1 MTVAPPL
8 PSAPADALARARQ
21 VGVILAAVAAL
32 IARRFLREPKLLV
45 LIVPLWGWLG
55 RTARRFE
62 RAVTQVRPVRT
73 ASPRGVRVDVPTSA
87 RVPRVRF
94 PGGRGWLVRVLGYEA
109 AGYGSQLQHAL
120 DAPEMQ
126 ALLAAMPHAARV
138 LRPVCR
144 MLGVAMTP
152 AAKAAEA
159 VRAVIVRPE
168 RARAP
173 VRPRRPRKEVWD
185 WSPGPIRPPGRKKHR
200 VD

>member
-1 MTVAPPL
+1 M
-8 PSAPADALARARQ
+8 
-21 VGVILAAVAAL
+21 
-32 IARRFLREPKLLV
+32 
-45 LIVPLWGWLG
+45 
-55 RTARRFE
+55 
-62 RAVTQVRPVRT
+62 
-73 ASPRGVRVDVPTSA
+73 
-87 RVPRVRF
+87 
-94 PGGRGWLVRVLGYEA
+94 RVLGYEA

>member
-87 RVPRVRF
+87 RVLRVRF
-94 PGGRGWLVRVLGYEA
+94 PV
-109 AGYGSQLQHAL
+109 
-120 DAPEMQ
+120 AP
-126 ALLAAMPHAARV
+126 R
-138 LRPVCR
+138 
-144 MLGVAMTP
+144 
-152 AAKAAEA
+152 AK
-159 VRAVIVRPE
+159 
-168 RARAP
+168 
-173 VRPRRPRKEVWD
+173 
-185 WSPGPIRPPGRKKHR
+185 
-200 VD
+200 